1 MQSSLNVQ
9 LPQLRF
15 QHYLALVALRTI
27 EEGGI
32 TSHPVTYT
40 FLEPI
45 DAWGF
50 PQYPSKTVIV
60 SPSSILLDAIQA
72 FIEQNMPYFLKPKV
86 WFGTWIHPQ
95 TNACY
100 LDITMSHENL
110 DTARRLAQEASAQE
124 GRKIVALYNSLRQQT
139 IYL

>member
-60 SPSSILLDAIQA
+60 PPSSILFDAIQA
-72 FIEQNMPYFLKPKV
+72 FVEQNMHYFLKSEV

-100 LDITMSHENL
+100 LDITTSHENL
-110 DTARRLAQEASAQE
+110 NTARRLAQEASEQE
-124 GRKIVALYNSLRQQT
+124 GRKIVALYNSLRRQT